1 MHVEATSLVN
11 WDVKKH
17 SWNELRFMKSSN
29 RANEKKTRR
38 GKQSIIIVES
48 LPVV

>member
-17 SWNELRFMKSSN
+17 SWNELRFTKSSN
-29 RANEKKTRR
+29 RTNEKKTRLAKR
-38 GKQSIIIVES
+38 SIIIVES
-48 LPVV
+48 LLMV